1 MVSDPTQTT
10 KEGEANPAA
19 KLTEEDV
26 RVIRRRLAVGKKN
39 RLGAIAKDYGV
50 SPQTIDQ
57 IANRK
62 TWGHVE

>member
-1 MVSDPTQTT
+1 MSETGR
-10 KEGEANPAA
+10 EGENNPAA

-26 RVIRRRLAVGKKN
+26 RTIRRRLALGKKN
-39 RLGAIAKDYGV
+39 RLCAIAKDYGV

-57 IANRK
+57 IANRR